1 MPAGYRDKI
10 GAMGAE
16 ELAIKDGDFE
26 ANARL
31 DASSHLCLSG
41 NADASSVPVLNG
53 LIQDVHAKLLRLRAP
68 ELSIDIRSLEFMNA
82 TCFNVLVAWVNLIN
96 DLPPG
101 ERYKLRFAT
110 NPAIPWQRRSLRTL
124 SCFATDLV
132 LVET

>member
-1 MPAGYRDKI
+1 MQPSYRDKM

-31 DASSHLCLSG
+31 DGTSQLRLSG
-41 NADASSVPVLNG
+41 NADASSVHQLTAF
-53 LIQDVHAKLLRLRAP
+53 VHDLHAQLLQRHIP
-68 ELSIDIRSLEFMNA
+68 ELQIDIRSLEFMNA
-82 TCFNVLVAWVNLIN
+82 TCFNVLVSWVTLIN
-96 DLPPG
+96 DLPLG
-101 ERYKLRFAT
+101 ERYKLRFST

-132 LVET
+132 LVES